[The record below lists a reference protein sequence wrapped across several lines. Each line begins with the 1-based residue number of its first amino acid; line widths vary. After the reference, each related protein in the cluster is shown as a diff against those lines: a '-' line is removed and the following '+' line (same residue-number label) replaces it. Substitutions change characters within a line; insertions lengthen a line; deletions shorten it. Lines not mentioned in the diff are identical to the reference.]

1 MDANEI
7 RSGEVGVKYQEAPVS
22 RQEKTSP
29 VARRHD
35 GVNRSP
41 GFTGNKSGLSAG
53 DVWSLQRSVGNQAVC
68 QLVAPTKSSA
78 PLQRKTNGTQKVQ
91 NPSTGQTNNTPL
103 ADPVG
108 ALVSAVA
115 SSDFGLMKSLQ
126 QRLLKEMKT
135 NPMNPPPLVRQA
147 LATGRHMQMERVH
160 LIRNMLLAAIP
171 KHTTPSPGEEGKEA
185 ELFAVQETIEKF
197 TDEQCSPWLDVL
209 MAGHAEYRYEHFDHA
224 VQDSVLAAVQLHSA
238 LRGLGK
244 IGHRAAAEKEARGV
258 SNLPTGA
265 WCGAFAY
272 TQAKLSGGLGSQTR
286 AAMQGVTGIEMAMAY
301 KDDPY
306 EKKPG
311 WIWAFDHWMTIAA
324 YHAARGSLRQYIK
337 VGNGAPPE
345 IRPGDIVII
354 DNEGAD
360 SGDHITTAI
369 SSDGDN
375 LHTVGGNQGSDSA
388 WDEKGVSDNRKKLSK
403 NPAAKNVSKAGVQ
416 RTEKPDRVFAVGR
429 WSIVDYEQHVYHY
442 SVKEPPA
449 PSAGEI
455 KAIAAAVGATG

>member
-1 MDANEI
+1 
-7 RSGEVGVKYQEAPVS
+7 
-22 RQEKTSP
+22 
-29 VARRHD
+29 
-35 GVNRSP
+35 
-41 GFTGNKSGLSAG
+41 
-53 DVWSLQRSVGNQAVC
+53 VGNQAVC
-68 QLVAPTKSSA
+68 QLFGSAKSGA
-78 PLQRKTNGTQKVQ
+78 QVQRKANGAQKVQ
-91 NPSTGQTNNTPL
+91 NSSPGETSKAPL

-108 ALVSAVA
+108 ALSSAVA
-115 SSDFGLMKSLQ
+115 SMDFGLMKSLQ
-126 QRLLKEMKT
+126 QRLLKKMKT

-147 LATGRHMQMERVH
+147 LATGRHLQMERIH

-185 ELFAVQETIEKF
+185 ELFAVQESIEKF
-197 TDEQCSPWLDVL
+197 TDEQCAPWIDVL

-272 TQAKLSGGLGSQTR
+272 TQAKAAGGLGSQTR

-311 WIWAFDHWMTIAA
+311 WIWAFDHWMTIPA

-337 VGNGAPPE
+337 VNNAAPPE

-375 LHTVGGNQGSDSA
+375 LHTVGGNQGGDSA

-403 NPAAKNVSKAGVQ
+403 NPAAKKVSNPGGGRAVKD
-416 RTEKPDRVFAVGR
+416 DRVFAVGR